1 MIILQKK
8 FRRNFNNSKRRKLK
22 YLEPEMLV
30 VSVPMSSNLNQDKGL
45 GAGRVEI
52 VEQVLIHSFIGER
65 ASETGESLSII

>member
-1 MIILQKK
+1 
-8 FRRNFNNSKRRKLK
+8 
-22 YLEPEMLV
+22 MLV